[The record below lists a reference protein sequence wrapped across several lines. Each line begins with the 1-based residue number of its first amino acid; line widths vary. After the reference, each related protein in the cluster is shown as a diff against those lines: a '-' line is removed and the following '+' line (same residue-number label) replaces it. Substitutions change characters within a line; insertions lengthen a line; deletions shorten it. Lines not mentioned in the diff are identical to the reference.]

1 MRIAFLNRGRETH
14 PGGDVIAL
22 DETMA
27 ALRRLGVE
35 CVETGWD
42 VEAIKSGNFDLCH
55 MFHCNFD
62 WSWGNYQAI
71 KAAGK
76 KYVLTPIWY
85 PGLFSGV
92 TKDQVEEIFSNTSTV
107 LPFSRRER
115 DDIYY
120 PMDYKSPFG
129 KRMFPDTLDI
139 QCRNVRIIP
148 NGTSRDFHHYD
159 GGRGRLFVWTVAAR
173 EGDKNVDK
181 VSKACRIIG
190 VEHRNCY
197 DAPHHNMPDYYAT
210 ARVFVNASE
219 SERMSLTIGEA
230 LCAGCRVLAT
240 KENRGNEHYGTGLY
254 TFDPKESVEVLAERI
269 RTVYECSDDDW
280 DWSPNIRARKLTWD
294 LTAAMLKQVYEE
306 VLA

>member
-1 MRIAFLNRGRETH
+1 MKISFLNRGRETH

-42 VEAIKSGNFDLCH
+42 VEAIKSGGFDLCH
-55 MFHCNFD
+55 VFHCQFS

-71 KAAGK
+71 RAARK
-76 KYVLTPIWY
+76 KYVLTPIYY
-85 PGLFSGV
+85 PGLLAGV
-92 TKDQVEEIFSNTSTV
+92 TQEQVDDMQANASAVTFFSQ
-107 LPFSRRER
+107 REAAETP
-115 DDIYY
+115 Y
-120 PMDYKSPFG
+120 P
-129 KRMFPDTLDI
+129 
-139 QCRNVRIIP
+139 RNYGHDAPAILRGRKERIIP
-148 NGTSRDFHHYD
+148 NGTSRDFHYYNGD
-159 GGRGRLFVWTVAAR
+159 VGAKLIGSDREGVLTVAAR
-173 EGDKNVDK
+173 EGDKNANK
-181 VSKACRIIG
+181 VREACQRAFLTHGHAFSLPRERMASEYRI
-190 VEHRNCY
+190 HK
-197 DAPHHNMPDYYAT
+197 
-210 ARVFVNASE
+210 VFVNASE

-240 KENRGNEHYGTGLY
+240 KENRGNEHYGPGLY
-254 TFDPKESVEVLAERI
+254 TFDPRESVEVLAERI

-306 VLA
+306 VLE